1 MAKLTNK
8 YDVVQMGE
16 TPDFMSGVYNVLE
29 KYLDPEY
36 QSRIRAEKEEQ
47 KRYDTR
53 QQQLIAQQNYNSDIS
68 KYNQAKENFNLAL
81 SSAKTPTQTK
91 MILDN
96 YADVDKTWTIRNVD
110 GTVDNLT
117 LNTASISSI
126 ADDNLKIKNKYKDLE
141 EKYREAS
148 NEEKINLYP
157 QLESASRESGIAI
170 TPSMTSDFTSAK
182 SYVDN
187 SKVIDFMTSS
197 EFLEGT
203 GMLSEDVNFV
213 KNGLLS
219 GDITDSNLK
228 TYVDFVQ
235 RKTNSKEATTKF
247 FQKLY
252 EKSLDNIGKLKL
264 DSEPKA
270 IQAVEKSLEIAKK
283 GLGMDEESIRTQNI
297 LNMLYEKAGGEE
309 KFKSLPKEEQEKIM
323 RDVANV
329 QQNTEET
336 EETEKT
342 EKTEN
347 IEETEEGVFSK
358 LGNKFLN
365 IGTSKGERESKK
377 VAFSRIYK
385 RDPLQIKIKESFR
398 DKIPNPFNSSN
409 KNKLKDPISGKTM
422 DRNTLLSKMKNNPK
436 PYASLGFIYDPS
448 AKVDYI
454 NNNGKESS
462 FMIGYRKV
470 SPKEALQNMNTS
482 FSSFS
487 PRPIEPIN

>member
-68 KYNQAKENFNLAL
+68 KYNQAKEDFNLAL
-81 SSAKTPTQTK
+81 STAKTPEQTK

-96 YADVDKTWTIRNVD
+96 YADLNKTFTVRNVD
-110 GTVDNLT
+110 GTIDNLN

-126 ADDNLKIKNKYKDLE
+126 ADDNLAIKNKYKDLE
-141 EKYREAS
+141 ERYRNAS

-157 QLESASRESGIAI
+157 ELESASRESGMAI

-182 SYVDN
+182 SFVDN
-187 SKVIDFMTSS
+187 SKVIDFMTTP
-197 EFLEGT
+197 EYLKGT
-203 GMLSEDVNFV
+203 GVSLEDAEFV
-213 KNGLLS
+213 KSGLLS
-219 GDITDSNLK
+219 GDVSDAKLK
-228 TYVDFVQ
+228 TYVDYIE
-235 RKTNSKEATTKF
+235 RKTASKKATTDF

-252 EKSLDNIGKLKL
+252 NKTLDNIAKLKL

-270 IQAVEKSLEIAKK
+270 IENIFKTLEIAKK
-283 GLGMDEESIRTQNI
+283 GLGMSDEQELVNQI
-297 LNMLYEKAGGEE
+297 YEDAGG
-309 KFKSLPKEEQEKIM
+309 KDMYDAMSPEEQDNHLKKYLT
-323 RDVANV
+323 AGLGG
-329 QQNTEET
+329 
-336 EETEKT
+336 ETEKT
-342 EKTEN
+342 EE
-347 IEETEEGVFSK
+347 IEETGDKKDKEGYFSK
-358 LGNKFLN
+358 LSDSFLN
-365 IGTSKGERESKK
+365 IGKAEGERESKK

-385 RDPLQIKIKESFR
+385 RDPLQIK
-398 DKIPNPFNSSN
+398 DGQNKIPNPFSPSN
-409 KNKLKDPISGKTM
+409 KNKLKDPVSGKNI

-436 PYASLGFIYDPS
+436 AYASLGFIYDPS

-470 SPKEALQNMNTS
+470 SPKEALQGMSS
-482 FSSFS
+482 FSEFS
-487 PRPIEPIN
+487 PRPIQPIN